1 MMHSILFVAIL
12 GAMAVVS
19 AAPASTTVNPDAVTG
34 TTCTD
39 PSTQVSNY
47 RMRLSSTYIFTR
59 TLVSHD
65 INVALLG
72 ICGGIA
78 GTIQQ
83 VS

>member
-1 MMHSILFVAIL
+1 M
-12 GAMAVVS
+12 
-19 AAPASTTVNPDAVTG
+19 
-34 TTCTD
+34 
-39 PSTQVSNY
+39 PSNSD
-47 RMRLSSTYIFTR
+47 IFAR

-83 VS
+83 VSYILFILGEEKTFL